1 MIHFDM
7 QSQCVTPAIGQA
19 IVDQAVMDGR
29 DKRMLRWRVG
39 KYALH
44 AIQGCLWQVSDF
56 QTLRYEA
63 EKGLPDHGMFAGVPF
78 AFDSEVAD
86 EAMVLDV
93 VLTTEIVTIIRRC
106 AITRYEEMMM
116 DAKNV

>member
-7 QSQCVTPAIGQA
+7 QNMSVTPVMGQI

-29 DKRMLRWRVG
+29 DKRALRWRVG

-44 AIQGCLWQVSDF
+44 AIQSCLWQVSDF
-56 QTLRYEA
+56 QTLRYET

-93 VLTTEIVTIIRRC
+93 VLTTEPVTIVRHC
-106 AITRYEEMMM
+106 AITRYDDLML
-116 DAKNV
+116 AAQNA